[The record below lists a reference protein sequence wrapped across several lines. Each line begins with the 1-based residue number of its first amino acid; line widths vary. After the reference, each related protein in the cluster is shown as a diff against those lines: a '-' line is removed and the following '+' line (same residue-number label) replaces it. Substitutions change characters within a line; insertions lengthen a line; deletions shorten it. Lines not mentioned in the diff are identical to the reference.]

1 MRYVL
6 QSIRMFV
13 ACILVTIFA
22 VPQGLFAQTH
32 VVSSAALQ
40 NEAVRSSQARQHN
53 LVIVRQFLSSQKAEN
68 ALKSAHMSLGQ
79 VQTAVSTLSNEEL
92 AELAFRADKAQTDFA
107 AGTLEN
113 RDLILI
119 ILAIA
124 ALALIIVAVH

>member
-32 VVSSAALQ
+32 VVSSAELQ
-40 NEAVRSSQARQHN
+40 NEAVRRSQARQHN

-68 ALKSAHMSLGQ
+68 ALKSAHMSPGH

-92 AELAFRADKAQTDFA
+92 AELASRADKAQIDFA